1 MTTLPP
7 YKPEDHRVS
16 DSGPPLWKSTLLVFI
31 VFVVVPLAAC
41 LVVAVVAEHLLLLF
55 LAVIGGFGG
64 LVYGIRNMDRLEW
77 LDDEDDFE

>member
-7 YKPEDHRVS
+7 YKPEEHRVL
-16 DSGPPLWKSTLLVFI
+16 PPEPPIWKTTLLVFV
-31 VFVVVPLAAC
+31 VFAVVPAVVG
-41 LVVAVVAEHLLLLF
+41 LVVAVAAEHILLLI
-55 LAVIGGFGG
+55 LAVIVGFGG